1 MAETRFFTAKVPV
14 HITYFTLW
22 ANDDGSISS
31 FGDLYGHDARMA
43 EALVGDSRGFDY
55 PQIEVRQKP
64 IPRGNPAPW
73 GEAANTD
80 IVGNII
86 RLLAN

>member
-1 MAETRFFTAKVPV
+1 
-14 HITYFTLW
+14 
-22 ANDDGSISS
+22 
-31 FGDLYGHDARMA
+31 MA